1 MKDLKIFSPTEAKI
15 LKILGR
21 RKLTI
26 TELTEKFHEG
36 KPPAE
41 ANNTIAAAVRRIR
54 MKTLVHDLNWT
65 IHSFGMGRAGKT
77 VWRDKI

>member
-1 MKDLKIFSPTEAKI
+1 MKDIFSPTESKI

-26 TELTEKFHEG
+26 AEITERFHEG
-36 KPPAE
+36 KIPPE
-41 ANNTIAAAVRRIR
+41 ANNNIAAAVRRIR
-54 MKTLVHDLNWT
+54 MKTVVHDLNWT
-65 IHSFGMGRAGKT
+65 IHGSGTGRAGRT